1 MPVNAG
7 YEYGQAQ
14 KKFQEA
20 RTDDERIAALEEM
33 LSTVPAH
40 KGTEVLRMELKG
52 KLSKL
57 RKKQESARS
66 KRAKRQSIFVK
77 REGAARV
84 VLIGLPNSGKSY
96 ILSKITNAKPLIAE
110 YEFTTRKPE
119 VGIMNYE
126 GIKIQIIEV
135 PAFFQGFYESS
146 TGPMY
151 MSFIRDTDLVVI
163 VVDGKKN
170 PEDTLN
176 IIMNEI
182 RKAWIKFDYDKII
195 VIVNKEFKYL
205 NSVFKTTS
213 LENAKEL
220 IWERLNLVYVYTKS
234 PGKPKEFPP
243 VALKKGSTVKDL
255 ALEVHKDFLT
265 NFNYARIWGKSVK
278 HNGSTV
284 GLDHVLG
291 SADVV
296 EFHMK

>member
-1 MPVNAG
+1 
-7 YEYGQAQ
+7 
-14 KKFQEA
+14 
-20 RTDDERIAALEEM
+20 
-33 LSTVPAH
+33 
-40 KGTEVLRMELKG
+40 
-52 KLSKL
+52 
-57 RKKQESARS
+57 
-66 KRAKRQSIFVK
+66 
-77 REGAARV
+77 
-84 VLIGLPNSGKSY
+84 
-96 ILSKITNAKPLIAE
+96 
-110 YEFTTRKPE
+110 
-119 VGIMNYE
+119 
-126 GIKIQIIEV
+126 
-135 PAFFQGFYESS
+135 
-146 TGPMY
+146 